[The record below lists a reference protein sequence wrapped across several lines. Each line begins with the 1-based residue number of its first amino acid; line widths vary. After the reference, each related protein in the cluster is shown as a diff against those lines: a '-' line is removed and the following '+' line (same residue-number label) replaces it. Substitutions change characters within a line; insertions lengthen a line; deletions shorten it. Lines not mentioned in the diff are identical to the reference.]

1 MQAYIAAGDIYQANL
16 TVPFRATLQAG
27 AHRDL
32 ALFLALAAASPAPF
46 AAFFRG
52 AGGRSV
58 VSHSPECFLALRG
71 GALASAPIKGTRR
84 RVAGAEAATRAALL
98 GADKDRAE
106 LAMIVDLVRNDLGRV
121 AAPGSVRVASPA
133 RVLDLPYVHHLVAR
147 ITARLAPGLG
157 AGDAI
162 RAAFPAGSITGAPKL
177 RAMQIIAEL
186 EAGPRG
192 PYCGAF
198 GWLGGGDAELAVA
211 IRTLVVDGDGV
222 RLDAGGG
229 IVADSVPAAEWDE
242 VHAKAAAMAAA
253 LGAAL

>member
-1 MQAYIAAGDIYQANL
+1 
-16 TVPFRATLQAG
+16 
-27 AHRDL
+27 
-32 ALFLALAAASPAPF
+32 
-46 AAFFRG
+46 
-52 AGGRSV
+52 
-58 VSHSPECFLALRG
+58 
-71 GALASAPIKGTRR
+71 
-84 RVAGAEAATRAALL
+84 VAGAEAATRAALL

-147 ITARLAPGLG
+147 ITARLAPGRG
-157 AGDAI
+157 AADAI

-211 IRTLVVDGDGV
+211 IRTLVVDGDSV

-229 IVADSVPAAEWDE
+229 IVADSVAAAEWDE

-253 LGAAL
+253 LGAEL